1 MARSFTT
8 RSAQLGCRGNHR
20 DVDPFFKGRFLDYG
34 LSVDCFIFYSRLF
47 YSIETSLRA
56 DLRLIMRVGRQQIR
70 RNKTSRVGDKQLSSV
85 DHDGQSVVDAIQ
97 WATAKVFRVSL
108 HDLVFGTTTL
118 HINDYP
124 EQLRLARAAA
134 FYLCRK
140 HAGLAAATI
149 ARAFNRRSPAV
160 AYAVRSI
167 ERLLTEEPRL
177 GELLSE
183 VEREFGRSIGTNDGA

>member
-1 MARSFTT
+1 VITVTFDA
-8 RSAQLGCRGNHR
+8 
-20 DVDPFFKGRFLDYG
+20 FFKGRSVDYG
-34 LSVDCFIFYSRLF
+34 LSVDSFIKYSRLF
-47 YSIETSLRA
+47 YSIETSVSD
-56 DLRLIMRVGRQQIR
+56 DLRSTMRVGQQQIG
-70 RNKTSRVGDKQLSSV
+70 RNKTSRRGDKRPSSV
-85 DHDGQSVVDAIQ
+85 DHRAQSVVDAIQ
-97 WATAKVFRVSL
+97 WATAKVFAVSL

-124 EQLRLARAAA
+124 QQLRLARTAALH
-134 FYLCRK
+134 LCRK
-140 HAGLAAATI
+140 HTRLAAATI

-183 VEREFGRSIGTNDGA
+183 VEREFGPAIGTNDGLDGAPKTGTD

>member
-1 MARSFTT
+1 
-8 RSAQLGCRGNHR
+8 
-20 DVDPFFKGRFLDYG
+20 VDFDAFFKGRSLDYG
-34 LSVDCFIFYSRLF
+34 LSVDSFIKYSRLF
-47 YSIETSLRA
+47 YSKETSVRE
-56 DLRLIMRVGRQQIR
+56 DLRLIMRVGGQQIR
-70 RNKTSRVGDKQLSSV
+70 RNKTSRVGDKRPSSV

-97 WATAKVFRVSL
+97 WATARVFRVSL

-124 EQLRLARAAA
+124 EQLRLARTAALH
-134 FYLCRK
+134 LCHK
-140 HAGLAAATI
+140 HSGLAAVTI

-183 VEREFGRSIGTNDGA
+183 VEREFGPAVGTNNGA

>member
-1 MARSFTT
+1 MLMSTAVTGRGTVRIRDPQGGNYDSRGREFKQSSPPTRRAQRARPPGVCGGAANSFTL
-8 RSAQLGCRGNHR
+8 RVSSSNEMRAVCLAC
-20 DVDPFFKGRFLDYG
+20 
-34 LSVDCFIFYSRLF
+34 IFT
-47 YSIETSLRA
+47 SIWA
-56 DLRLIMRVGRQQIR
+56 APY
-70 RNKTSRVGDKQLSSV
+70 
-85 DHDGQSVVDAIQ
+85 HGQSVVDAIQ

-183 VEREFGRSIGTNDGA
+183 VEREFGPSIGTNDGA

>member
-1 MARSFTT
+1 M
-8 RSAQLGCRGNHR
+8 L
-20 DVDPFFKGRFLDYG
+20 
-34 LSVDCFIFYSRLF
+34 
-47 YSIETSLRA
+47 
-56 DLRLIMRVGRQQIR
+56 VGRQQIR
-70 RNKTSRVGDKQLSSV
+70 RNKRSPVGDKRPYSI
-85 DHDGQSVVDAIQ
+85 DHRARSVVDAIQ

-124 EQLRLARAAA
+124 EQLRLARTAAL
-134 FYLCRK
+134 YLCRK
-140 HAGLAAATI
+140 HTGLAAATI
-149 ARAFNRRSPAV
+149 ARAFNRRAPAV

-183 VEREFGRSIGTNDGA
+183 VEREFGPAIGTNGAPR